1 MSSQITTAFTQ
12 QYSNNVKLLAQEKGS
27 QLRNTVTVESV
38 TGKNNFFDQV
48 GVATAVKR
56 TTRHADTPQI
66 DTPHSRRRVSLV
78 DYEYSDLLDNQDK
91 IRTLIDP
98 TSSYAIASAYALGR
112 AVDKF
117 ESTKN
122 WLNCWKLFLI
132 KTISSEELQVA

>member
-38 TGKNNFFDQV
+38 VGKNAFFDQV

-56 TTRHADTPQI
+56 TTRHADTLQV

-78 DYEYSDLLDNQDK
+78 DGLKNQVYVKFGKLLAN
-91 IRTLIDP
+91 
-98 TSSYAIASAYALGR
+98 
-112 AVDKF
+112 
-117 ESTKN
+117 
-122 WLNCWKLFLI
+122 LF
-132 KTISSEELQVA
+132 KTISSQLI